1 MGTGVANMVT
11 LLASSLL
18 TFLVRWHAGSGSL
31 PPGDTISAQLAGPQ
45 GQVLQNNLQSKIT
58 LQNGIFQSEG

>member
-1 MGTGVANMVT
+1 MLTGVSNIET
-11 LLASSLL
+11 LIVSALL

-31 PPGDTISAQLAGPQ
+31 PPGDTISAQLAGPL
-45 GQVLQNNLQSKIT
+45 GQVLQNKLQSKIT